1 VSSLRDIKQRIKN
14 VKSTEQ
20 IIKAMDLV
28 ASTKLQRVR
37 AQLEGARPIYYEL
50 KRITEEVGSLQ
61 SAQSHVFFRDQEVKN
76 TLYIII
82 TSDRGLSG
90 SYNANITAKALEHMN
105 QGKNEMLFFI
115 GAKGY
120 EFFKKKNKNIIRTV
134 VDVADAQVYY
144 GAERVAHWVIDHY
157 LSGKVQ
163 EVFLAYTRFK
173 TVLNHEPLVE
183 RLLPLEKNTVSL
195 PSGYGRKYEPD
206 IHAFI
211 DQLVPLYLH
220 MNLFRAFS
228 ESHTSEQAARMVN
241 MDAAGKNATEIIED
255 LTHLYNR
262 KRQAMITQELSE
274 IVGSTN
280 ILNIR

>member
-1 VSSLRDIKQRIKN
+1 
-14 VKSTEQ
+14 
-20 IIKAMDLV
+20 MDLV

-50 KRITEEVGSLQ
+50 KRITEEVGRLQ

-105 QGKNEMLFFI
+105 QGKNEMLFII

-195 PSGYGRKYEPD
+195 PSGYGRKYNRYPCLHRP
-206 IHAFI
+206 IG
-211 DQLVPLYLH
+211 PLYLH

-228 ESHTSEQAARMVN
+228 ESHTSEQAVWSIWMPKERHGNYRRSDAFVQPQATSDDHAR
-241 MDAAGKNATEIIED
+241 A
-255 LTHLYNR
+255 
-262 KRQAMITQELSE
+262 
-274 IVGSTN
+274 
-280 ILNIR
+280 

>member
-1 VSSLRDIKQRIKN
+1 MSSLRDIKQRIKN

-105 QGKNEMLFFI
+105 QGKNEMLFII
-115 GAKGY
+115 GARLRV
-120 EFFKKKNKNIIRTV
+120 FKKKNKNIIRTV

-144 GAERVAHWVIDHY
+144 GAERSNIG
-157 LSGKVQ
+157 LSTIIYPVR
-163 EVFLAYTRFK
+163 Y
-173 TVLNHEPLVE
+173 
-183 RLLPLEKNTVSL
+183 
-195 PSGYGRKYEPD
+195 RKCFW
-206 IHAFI
+206 H
-211 DQLVPLYLH
+211 
-220 MNLFRAFS
+220 
-228 ESHTSEQAARMVN
+228 
-241 MDAAGKNATEIIED
+241 
-255 LTHLYNR
+255 
-262 KRQAMITQELSE
+262 
-274 IVGSTN
+274 
-280 ILNIR
+280 ILGLRPC